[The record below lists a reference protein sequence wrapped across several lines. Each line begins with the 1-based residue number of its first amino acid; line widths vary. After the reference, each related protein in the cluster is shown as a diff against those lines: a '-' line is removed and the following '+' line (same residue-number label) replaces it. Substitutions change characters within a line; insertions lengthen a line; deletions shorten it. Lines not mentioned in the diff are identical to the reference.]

1 VLRGVDS
8 TCGIRRASLTLAVT
22 LITTA
27 AYAGAEACRPLKD
40 ADHGW
45 AVRVSAP
52 GNYCMGADLKQAETL
67 ALLRLPHQPA
77 PGSPLLTI
85 ASADVSIDLERHELL
100 GNRASAL
107 GLWLNGGGAMRY
119 FPARVRN
126 GTIRTEKRPAVF
138 MVYAWNR
145 DETRFSDRAVADS
158 LALAGNAQEY
168 VATRFVLEDLTL
180 EADEVAVILQGRG
193 NVIRRCKIIGGNSAV
208 NLYGPDLVFED
219 NEIVMNASVAK
230 PGGEAPIAL
239 YLQDAGN
246 SVLRN
251 NRITI
256 KGRDAGAE
264 AIVLKN
270 SPNVVLQN
278 NRVNGGVQSYKL
290 MDQQSSI
297 EEIR

>member
-8 TCGIRRASLTLAVT
+8 TGGIRRALLTLAVT
-22 LITTA
+22 IITAA
-27 AYAGAEACRPLKD
+27 AYAGAEECRPLKD

-45 AVRVSAP
+45 AVRVGAP
-52 GNYCMGADLKQAETL
+52 GNYCMEADLKQTEAP
-67 ALLRLPHQPA
+67 ALLRLPHQPT

-85 ASADVSIDLERHELL
+85 ASVDVSIDLKRHELL
-100 GNRASAL
+100 GKRASAL
-107 GLWLNGGGAMRY
+107 GLWLNGGGGMRY

-145 DETRFSDRAVADS
+145 DETRFSARAVADS
-158 LALAGNAQEY
+158 LALAGRLEEY
-168 VATRFVLEDLTL
+168 VATGFVLEDLTL
-180 EADEVAVILQGRG
+180 QADAVTVILQGRG
-193 NVIRRCKIIGGNSAV
+193 NVIRRCKIIGGNGAV

-219 NEIVMNASVAK
+219 NEIVMNASPAK

-246 SVLRN
+246 SVVRN

-297 EEIR
+297 EEAR